1 MPGAALKG
9 RKYWFYRT
17 FSAGLTLAHFQ
28 TFHVWL
34 CPFSGFAVKNQS
46 FDTLS
51 DLAGGRE
58 QHERLQPNNNKK
70 INHPSA
76 LAQLGRSQKKIVFS
90 PIRLKLVAVERGNA
104 KLLCS
109 LKLLAIEEAAF

>member
-1 MPGAALKG
+1 MRDAALKG

-34 CPFSGFAVKNQS
+34 CSFSGFAAKNQS

-51 DLAGGRE
+51 LGG
-58 QHERLQPNNNKK
+58 
-70 INHPSA
+70 
-76 LAQLGRSQKKIVFS
+76 G
-90 PIRLKLVAVERGNA
+90 
-104 KLLCS
+104 
-109 LKLLAIEEAAF
+109 